1 MIFSICW
8 CRGRY
13 LWRQEEEAEPLKL
26 DLNVLVSH
34 LLWGWGTELRASRR
48 TASTSMAELLL

>member
-1 MIFSICW
+1 MFSLCW

-13 LWRQEEEAEPLKL
+13 LWRQEEVAEPLKL

-48 TASTSMAELLL
+48 AASTLMAELPL

>member
-13 LWRQEEEAEPLKL
+13 LRRQEEVAEPLEL
-26 DLNVLVSH
+26 ELNVLVSH

-48 TASTSMAELLL
+48 AASTLMAEWPL